1 MTSRFIIDRALSE
14 RSKLMFYFP
23 KQGNGAEHYVIEMP
37 FFENI
42 RIKESKKARYKK
54 YSLIS
59 RSSDL
64 YSYLG
69 ANSRELNLTFTM
81 TLPHILEDHPDIT
94 MDKFVRYSN
103 DVENIESQKRLFSH
117 PQGPEIE
124 PYGMAAS
131 LGTDYT
137 KNLARDSASMVLS
150 NAFVSGTLNTESQ
163 VYLASK
169 YGLEDQLIG
178 DKFDSTPNPFGPV
191 KNKFQSLVFP
201 TLQKLNA
208 ISNAQSIIPAIA
220 AKNGSLTGENSLRH
234 QVIDL
239 IIYWTNIIRSSV
251 TNNSKNP
258 LFGPPIVRL
267 NHGILYQDIPCICN
281 SYTIDYNEAAGYD
294 LDTLLPRQLKIS
306 MKLEEIRTGDFGEYD
321 PVNVIKRDNLA
332 GWESVVTGENHS
344 MDPGARRL

>member
-1 MTSRFIIDRALSE
+1 MTSRFIVDRGLPE

-81 TLPHILEDHPDIT
+81 TLPHILEEHPDIT
-94 MDKFVRYSN
+94 LDKFVRYSN
-103 DVENIESQKRLFSH
+103 DVENTESQKRLFSH

-137 KNLARDSASMVLS
+137 RNLARDSASMVLS
-150 NAFVSGTLNTESQ
+150 NSFVSGTLSMESQ
-163 VYLASK
+163 AFLASR
-169 YGLEDQLIG
+169 YGLGDQLTK
-178 DKFDSTPNPFGPV
+178 DKYASILDPLPPAQNF
-191 KNKFQSLVFP
+191 FQTVAF
-201 TLQKLNA
+201 NA
-208 ISNAQSIIPAIA
+208 IASEQTQGTVDAIA
-220 AKNGSLTGENSLRH
+220 AEKENRATENSLKYT
-234 QVIDL
+234 VIDL

-267 NHGILYQDIPCICN
+267 NHGILYQDIPCICD

-306 MKLEEIRTGDFGEYD
+306 MKLEEVRTGDFGEYD

-344 MDPGARRL
+344 MDPGARRP

>member
-1 MTSRFIIDRALSE
+1 MTSRFIVDRGLPE

-42 RIKESKKARYKK
+42 SIKESKRARYKK

-69 ANSRELNLTFTM
+69 ANSRQLNLTFTM
-81 TLPHILEDHPDIT
+81 TLPHILEEHPDIT
-94 MDKFVRYSN
+94 LDKFVKYSN

-163 VYLASK
+163 VYLASR

-178 DKFDSTPNPFGPV
+178 DKFDSILKPFGPAQ
-191 KNKFQSLVFP
+191 NKVQSFIQ
-201 TLQKLNA
+201 TLQNLDATQKT
-208 ISNAQSIIPAIA
+208 QGTVDAIA
-220 AKNGSLTGENSLRH
+220 AKNGSVMEENSLKYRI
-234 QVIDL
+234 IDL

-267 NHGILYQDIPCICN
+267 NHGILYQDIPCICD

>member
-1 MTSRFIIDRALSE
+1 MTSRFIVDRGLPE

-163 VYLASK
+163 VYLASR

-178 DKFDSTPNPFGPV
+178 DKFDSILKPFGPAQ
-191 KNKFQSLVFP
+191 NKVQSFIQ
-201 TLQKLNA
+201 TLQNLDATQKT
-208 ISNAQSIIPAIA
+208 QGTVDAIA
-220 AKNGSLTGENSLRH
+220 AKNGSVTEENSLKYRI
-234 QVIDL
+234 IDL

>member
-1 MTSRFIIDRALSE
+1 MTSRFIVDRGLPE

-81 TLPHILEDHPDIT
+81 TLPHILEEHPDIT
-94 MDKFVRYSN
+94 LDKFVKYTN
-103 DVENIESQKRLFSH
+103 DVENIEAQKKLFTS
-117 PQGPEIE
+117 PQESE
-124 PYGMAAS
+124 DKPYGMAAS
-131 LGTDYT
+131 LGTKYT
-137 KNLARDSASMVLS
+137 KDLAKNTALSVLQ
-150 NAFVSGTLNTESQ
+150 NAHLTNSLNTKDIEHMKSR
-163 VYLASK
+163 
-169 YGLEDQLIG
+169 YGINRPDPLVDPSI
-178 DKFDSTPNPFGPV
+178 NPFQNPGQ
-191 KNKFQSLVFP
+191 FQPASP
-201 TLQKLNA
+201 ASQQ
-208 ISNAQSIIPAIA
+208 NAQL
-220 AKNGSLTGENSLRH
+220 NVENNQNNQLKYRI
-234 QVIDL
+234 IDL

-267 NHGILYQDIPCICN
+267 NHGILYQDIPCICD